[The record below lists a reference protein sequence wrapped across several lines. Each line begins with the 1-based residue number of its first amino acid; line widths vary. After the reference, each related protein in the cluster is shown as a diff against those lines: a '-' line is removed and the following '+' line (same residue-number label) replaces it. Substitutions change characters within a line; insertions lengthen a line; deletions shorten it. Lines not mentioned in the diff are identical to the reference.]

1 MMKVS
6 RETNNKETAM
16 LAARRKKADATAT
29 TTTTTTAAPKA
40 EANAKPAAA
49 AKPAKAAKPAA
60 AKPAKKKV
68 KVEGSMRTIA
78 LGRSYK
84 EFESVVDDNGLP
96 KARAYFDAVGKSAAA
111 LPKDFDKTKS
121 VPLKDLIKHLNE
133 TVYKPIFGQALRS
146 AVARDLILGT
156 FDSLLSLSENDFK
169 YKIPNFLRAETKV
182 RAERKAH
189 NPKTG
194 ASIKVKAKKVVTFKA
209 TRAVRDYISNS

>member
-1 MMKVS
+1 
-6 RETNNKETAM
+6 M
-16 LAARRKKADATAT
+16 LAARRKKAEATTAAT
-29 TTTTTTAAPKA
+29 TTKT
-40 EANAKPAAA
+40 EAKA
-49 AKPAKAAKPAA
+49 AKPAKAEKA

-78 LGRSYK
+78 LGRAYK
-84 EFESVVDDNGLP
+84 EFDAAVDDNGLP
-96 KARAYFDAVGKSAAA
+96 KLRAYFDAVGKSAAA

-156 FDSLLSLSENDFK
+156 FDSLLTLSENDYK
-169 YKIPNFLRAETKV
+169 YKIPNFFRAETKT